1 MQRYEEN
8 PYIQIFLRRNVQKF
22 VMTMEIE
29 ERIRILQSV
38 YTEKLR
44 TGKVRNKKEFAALY
58 GINPSTLSAAMN
70 GDDRY
75 LTENLIERI
84 QALTTDKTSD
94 PETAETIPI
103 IPVEAMA
110 GTLQEFFQSVQEY
123 DCERMVSPIKGADYA
138 IKVNGDSMSPE
149 IPNGSHILL
158 KRIKE
163 EQFVEWGKIFCLDT
177 ANGAVIKRVF
187 PTDDPQVVECRSIN
201 PEFPSFRV
209 NTKHINGWY
218 RVLMVMSFK

>member
-1 MQRYEEN
+1 MEKEDK
-8 PYIQIFLRRNVQKF
+8 LR
-22 VMTMEIE
+22 M
-29 ERIRILQSV
+29 LQTA
-38 YTEKLR
+38 YTDILR
-44 TGKVRNKKEFAALY
+44 TGRVRNKKEFAVLY

-75 LTENLIERI
+75 LTDNLIGKVLADLPKDTRDN
-84 QALTTDKTSD
+84 TD
-94 PETAETIPI
+94 TIPV

-110 GTLQEFFQSVQEY
+110 GTLNEFFQSVNEY
-123 DCERMVSPIKGADYA
+123 DCERMVSPVRGADYA

-149 IPNGSHILL
+149 IPNGSHILI
-158 KRIKE
+158 KRINE

-187 PTDDPQVVECRSIN
+187 PTDDPGTIECRSIN
-201 PEFPSFRV
+201 PEFPSFKVSTR
-209 NTKHINGWY
+209 HINGWY

>member
-1 MQRYEEN
+1 MDNQEKIEKIA
-8 PYIQIFLRRNVQKF
+8 YIKDSFNTLRMKGIVKTQGDF
-22 VMTMEIE
+22 AGLLGIA
-29 ERIRILQSV
+29 ERS
-38 YTEKLR
+38 
-44 TGKVRNKKEFAALY
+44 
-58 GINPSTLSAAMN
+58 LSAAKN

-75 LTENLIERI
+75 LTDSLIARI
-84 QALTTDKTSD
+84 RSLMDQMNGGDNTD
-94 PETAETIPI
+94 TIPV

-110 GTLQEFFQSVQEY
+110 GTLKEFFQSVQEY
-123 DCERMVSPIKGADYA
+123 DCERMISPIKGADYA

-158 KRIKE
+158 KRINE

-177 ANGAVIKRVF
+177 ANGAVIKKVF
-187 PTDDPQVVECRSIN
+187 PTDDPEVIECRSIN
-201 PEFPSFRV
+201 PEFPSFKV

>member
-1 MQRYEEN
+1 MKKYIEN
-8 PYIQIFLRRNVQKF
+8 
-22 VMTMEIE
+22 METSE
-29 ERIRILQSV
+29 KAAYVARAFRQLQA
-38 YTEKLR
+38 E
-44 TGKVRNKKEFAALY
+44 GKVKTQGDFAQLL
-58 GINPSTLSAAMN
+58 GVSQNTISAAKN
-70 GDDRY
+70 GDERY
-75 LTENLIERI
+75 LTKSLIEKI
-84 QALTTDKTSD
+84 EMILGQPAEPETTD
-94 PETAETIPI
+94 TIPV

-110 GTLQEFFQSVQEY
+110 GTLKEFFQSVNEY

-158 KRIKE
+158 KRINE

-201 PEFPSFRV
+201 PEYPAFKV
-209 NTKHINGWY
+209 NTRHINGWY